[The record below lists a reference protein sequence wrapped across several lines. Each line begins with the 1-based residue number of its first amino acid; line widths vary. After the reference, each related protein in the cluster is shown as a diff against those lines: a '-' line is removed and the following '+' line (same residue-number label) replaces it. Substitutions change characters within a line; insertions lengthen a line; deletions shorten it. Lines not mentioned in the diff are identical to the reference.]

1 MKTLLLTSF
10 ILTSSLLCADEPARP
25 VEINVAGAEVKTEV
39 CCLAWKPE
47 KAAELT
53 GTYVC
58 YSITDGR
65 SKLEIKATGEGE
77 DILLDG
83 KVVTQWADN
92 SESTVSFTH
101 GDLARHGD
109 AHFTAGR
116 GVITGWFVQFVDP
129 DHGKNRV
136 DGKDPGPRPAIIF
149 GGDIYV
155 REK

>member
-1 MKTLLLTSF
+1 MKIPLLITLFLTSF
-10 ILTSSLLCADEPARP
+10 PLCAGEPARP
-25 VEINVAGAEVKTEV
+25 AEINVGGANFKTDG

-53 GTYVC
+53 GTYVSH
-58 YSITDGR
+58 SITDGR

-83 KVVTQWADN
+83 KVVTRWADN

-101 GDLARHGD
+101 GDLANGGD

-116 GVITGWFVQFVDP
+116 GVITGWLVQFVDP
-129 DHGKNRV
+129 DKYEGK
-136 DGKDPGPRPAIIF
+136 KETGPRPAIIF

-155 REK
+155 KEE